1 MKKANLVVYEHA
13 QVDKML
19 HPVNVWFLP
28 FRWGTNTYRGCEHN
42 CVYCNARHTHE
53 YLGLGTQE
61 FSLKIIVKDNAAE
74 ALDKEFSRPNWNKL
88 KTVNLST
95 VTDPYQPAESK
106 FKITRSVLEV
116 FLKHHNALLLTTKSD
131 LVLRDLDLLAEIGKT
146 GFLNVVI
153 TLPTVNEGLR
163 KKIEPNAPSI
173 EARLRAI
180 RQLHEAG
187 IKTGVT
193 AIPLLPHISDDA
205 ASVENLVKAVSEA
218 GADYMIV
225 DLLNFRGETR
235 SRFME
240 LINTNFP
247 ELKTEYERLYQT
259 DYCNKDYSKQVRKQ
273 ATAFIEKAKLDKY
286 ELMFSYRK
294 SNPPLK
300 KQTRLN

>member
-1 MKKANLVVYEHA
+1 MKKANQVIYEHA

-42 CVYCNARHTHE
+42 CVYCNARYTHE
-53 YLGLGTQE
+53 YLGLGTKE
-61 FSLKIIVKDNAAE
+61 FSHKIIVKDNAAE
-74 ALDKEFSRPNWNKL
+74 ALDKEFSRPKWNKL

-95 VTDPYQPAESK
+95 VTDPYQPAESE

-153 TLPTVNEGLR
+153 TLPTVDESLR
-163 KKIEPNAPSI
+163 QKIEPNAPI
-173 EARLRAI
+173 VEKRLRTI
-180 RQLHEAG
+180 RELHDAG

-205 ASVENLVKAVSEA
+205 SRVKNLVEAVAEA

-240 LINTNFP
+240 FVITNFP
-247 ELKTEYERLYQT
+247 ELREEYERLYQT
-259 DYCNKDYSKQVRKQ
+259 NYCDKDYAKQVRKQ
-273 ATAFIEKAKLDKY
+273 TNVLIKANKLDKY

-294 SNPPLK
+294 SK
-300 KQTRLN
+300 

>member
-1 MKKANLVVYEHA
+1 LKKTNQAIYEHT
-13 QVDKML
+13 QVEKML

-42 CVYCNARHTHE
+42 CVYCNARYTHE
-53 YLGLGTQE
+53 YVGYGTRE
-61 FSLKIIVKDNAAE
+61 FSHKIIVKDNAAE
-74 ALDKEFSRPNWNKL
+74 ALEKEFSRPNWNKL

-95 VTDPYQPAESK
+95 VTDPYQPAESE

-131 LVLRDLDLLAEIGKT
+131 LVLRDIDLLTEIGKT

-153 TLPTVNEGLR
+153 TLPTVDEGLR
-163 KKIEPNAPSI
+163 QKIEPNAPSV
-173 EARLRAI
+173 EKRLNAI
-180 RQLHEAG
+180 QQLHQAG

-193 AIPLLPHISDDA
+193 AIPLLPNISDDV
-205 ASVENLVKAVSEA
+205 ASVESLVKAVSEA
-218 GADYMIV
+218 GADYLIV

-240 LINTNFP
+240 FINANYP
-247 ELKTEYERLYQT
+247 ELRTEYERLYKT
-259 DYCNKDYSKQVRKQ
+259 DYCDKDYSKQVRKQ
-273 ATAFIEKAKLDKY
+273 VNVLVKKDKLDKY

-294 SNPPLK
+294 SVH
-300 KQTRLN
+300 

>member
-1 MKKANLVVYEHA
+1 MYEHT
-13 QVDKML
+13 QVEKML

-42 CVYCNARHTHE
+42 CTYCNARYTHE

-61 FSLKIIVKDNAAE
+61 FSLRIIVKDNAAE
-74 ALDKEFSRPNWNKL
+74 ALDKEFSRPKWNKL

-95 VTDPYQPAESK
+95 VTDPYQPAESI

-131 LVLRDLDLLAEIGKT
+131 LVLRDLDLLTEIGRT

-153 TLPTVNEGLR
+153 TLPTVDESLR
-163 KKIEPNAPSI
+163 KGIEPNAPSV
-173 EARLRAI
+173 EDRLKTI
-180 RQLHEAG
+180 QQLHEAG

-205 ASVENLVKAVSEA
+205 ADVESLVEAVSEA

-235 SRFME
+235 NRFME
-240 LINTNFP
+240 FISTNYP
-247 ELKTEYERLYQT
+247 ELKTEYERLYRT

-273 ATAFIEKAKLDKY
+273 INAFVKNAKLDKY

-294 SNPPLK
+294 GN
-300 KQTRLN
+300 R